1 MKEIVLKIQD
11 SAFDDF
17 LGMIRHCPFIEVLS
31 TSQDIDSRDI
41 LDQCFHEALLEMRRD
56 RVLRTRGDY
65 TYIMLAVNDR
75 VVDGL
80 YFYSPL
86 DYLEYMSQLGIDNLP
101 GKSIIYDTAKKV
113 GKHYP
118 NWTFSD
124 KPDMNERL
132 RRNNIVVRFVSAF
145 NRAKRGISERIPENT
160 L

>member
-17 LGMIRHCPFIEVLS
+17 LGMIRHCPFIEGVS
-31 TSQDIDSRDI
+31 TSQDIDSKEI
-41 LDQCFHEALLEMRRD
+41 IDQCFHEALLEMRRD

-118 NWTFSD
+118 NWSFSD

-145 NRAKRGISERIPENT
+145 NRAKRRISESIPENKP
-160 L
+160 

>member
-1 MKEIVLKIQD
+1 MKEIVLKIED
-11 SAFDDF
+11 NAFDDF
-17 LGMIRHCPFIEVLS
+17 LGMIRHCPCIEVVS
-31 TSQDIDSRDI
+31 TSQDIDSKEI
-41 LDQCFHEALLEMRRD
+41 IDQCFHEALLEMRRD

-118 NWTFSD
+118 NWSFSD

-145 NRAKRGISERIPENT
+145 NRAKRRISESIPENKP
-160 L
+160 

>member
-1 MKEIVLKIQD
+1 MKDIVLKIED
-11 SAFDDF
+11 NAFDDF
-17 LGMIRHCPFIEVLS
+17 LGMLRHCPCIEVVS
-31 TSQDIDSRDI
+31 TSQDIDSKEIIDR
-41 LDQCFHEALLEMRRD
+41 CFHEALLEMRRD

-118 NWTFSD
+118 NWSFSD

-145 NRAKRGISERIPENT
+145 NRAKRRISESIPENKP
-160 L
+160 

>member
-1 MKEIVLKIQD
+1 MKEIVLKIED
-11 SAFDDF
+11 NAFDDF
-17 LGMIRHCPFIEVLS
+17 LGMLRHCPCIEVVS
-31 TSQDIDSRDI
+31 TSQDIDSKEIIDR
-41 LDQCFHEALLEMRRD
+41 CFHEALLEMRRD

-118 NWTFSD
+118 NWSFSD

-145 NRAKRGISERIPENT
+145 NRAKRRISESIPENKP
-160 L
+160 

>member
-1 MKEIVLKIQD
+1 MKEIVLKIED
-11 SAFDDF
+11 YAFDDF
-17 LGMIRHCPFIEVLS
+17 LGMIRHCPFIEVVS
-31 TSQDIDSRDI
+31 TSQDIDSKEI
-41 LDQCFHEALLEMRRD
+41 IDQCFHEALLEMRRD

-118 NWTFSD
+118 NWSFSD

-145 NRAKRGISERIPENT
+145 NRAKRRISESIPENKP
-160 L
+160 

>member
-1 MKEIVLKIQD
+1 MKEIVLKIED
-11 SAFDDF
+11 YTFDDF
-17 LGMIRHCPFIEVLS
+17 LGMIRHCPFIEVVS
-31 TSQDIDSRDI
+31 TSQDIDSKEI
-41 LDQCFHEALLEMRRD
+41 IDQCFHEALLEMRRD

-118 NWTFSD
+118 NWSFSD

-145 NRAKRGISERIPENT
+145 NRAKRRISESIPENKP
-160 L
+160 